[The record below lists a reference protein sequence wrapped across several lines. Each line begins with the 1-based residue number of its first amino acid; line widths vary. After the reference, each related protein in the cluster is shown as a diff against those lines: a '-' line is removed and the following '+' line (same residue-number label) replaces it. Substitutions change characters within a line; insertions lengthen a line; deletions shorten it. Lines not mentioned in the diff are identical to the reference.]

1 MKEYKQIIEG
11 LLYIWGDALDIS
23 DIAEIIELDKKETR
37 KILDEMIEEY
47 KENRGLL
54 IKRFGN
60 NYQIVTKSEYYDY
73 YTKLVKP
80 DRKPKLT
87 NSSMEALAIV
97 AYKQPV
103 TRIEIDNIRGA
114 KSVSPINT
122 LIKRG
127 LIKEAGK
134 LDKIGKPIIYKTT
147 DDFLK
152 YFDLKSLDD
161 LPKLDELE
169 EKEKEFEK
177 QMEMDDYENK

>member
-73 YTKLVKP
+73 YTKLVK
-80 DRKPKLT
+80 
-87 NSSMEALAIV
+87 
-97 AYKQPV
+97 
-103 TRIEIDNIRGA
+103 
-114 KSVSPINT
+114 
-122 LIKRG
+122 
-127 LIKEAGK
+127 
-134 LDKIGKPIIYKTT
+134 IGRAHV
-147 DDFLK
+147 
-152 YFDLKSLDD
+152 
-161 LPKLDELE
+161 
-169 EKEKEFEK
+169 
-177 QMEMDDYENK
+177 